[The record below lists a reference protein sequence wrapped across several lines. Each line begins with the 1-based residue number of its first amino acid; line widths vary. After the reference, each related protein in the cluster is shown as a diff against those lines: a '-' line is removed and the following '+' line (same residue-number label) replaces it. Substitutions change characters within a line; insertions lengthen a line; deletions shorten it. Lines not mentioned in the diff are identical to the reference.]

1 MSDEA
6 LLVLEDGTF
15 FKGNS
20 VGSKKETIGEI
31 VFNTSITGYQEILTD
46 PSYYG
51 QMVVMTNPHIG
62 NYGIIDGDV
71 ESKKIHLSAM
81 VAKEFSKI
89 YSNYRAS
96 KSIKDYLIEND
107 IPAIENID
115 TRKLVRHLRSV
126 GSMNAII
133 SSNNSDVSLL
143 VNRAKQSRHIQG
155 IDLVRE
161 VTTAEKYYWNKNL
174 NKNEIKPKIVLID
187 FGVKHSILNYL
198 SKEDCEILV
207 VPAYIDYKEIL
218 KINPDGIFLSNGPG
232 DPEPVLYGIELTKKL
247 FGKYP
252 ILGICLGCQII
263 AHALGGKTYKL
274 KFGHHGGNHPV
285 KNLKTSKIYITA
297 QNHCFAIDASTLCND
312 IEVTHINLNDQT
324 VEGIKHKNIPIY
336 AVQFHPESGPGP
348 HDGNV
353 IFKEFINYIKS
364 KK

>member
-174 NKNEIKPKIVLID
+174 NTLQMYHYHMIFFH
-187 FGVKHSILNYL
+187 FGV
-198 SKEDCEILV
+198 
-207 VPAYIDYKEIL
+207 
-218 KINPDGIFLSNGPG
+218 
-232 DPEPVLYGIELTKKL
+232 
-247 FGKYP
+247 
-252 ILGICLGCQII
+252 
-263 AHALGGKTYKL
+263 
-274 KFGHHGGNHPV
+274 
-285 KNLKTSKIYITA
+285 
-297 QNHCFAIDASTLCND
+297 
-312 IEVTHINLNDQT
+312 
-324 VEGIKHKNIPIY
+324 
-336 AVQFHPESGPGP
+336 
-348 HDGNV
+348 
-353 IFKEFINYIKS
+353 
-364 KK
+364 